1 MASAGPRKTEAVSAE
16 PRKTE
21 AASAGP
27 RRTEV
32 ASAGPRKT
40 EAASAGPRKTEAGLV
55 VKHGWQCASS
65 NLPELL
71 QLLNNSSSESGTL
84 PDILNYI
91 LKW

>member
-1 MASAGPRKTEAVSAE
+1 MSAE
-16 PRKTE
+16 P
-21 AASAGP
+21 
-27 RRTEV
+27 

-40 EAASAGPRKTEAGLV
+40 EAASAGPRKTEAASAGPRRTEVESAGPRRTEAGLV

-65 NLPELL
+65 ILPELL
-71 QLLNNSSSESGTL
+71 QLLNNNSSESGTL